1 MCGLQRLEVS
11 EDAQCALT
19 TVWDRF
25 MHWDRM
31 FLALHNM
38 SNGADTVPTTY
49 RARPRGS
56 LVSSAWGSLR
66 AALVLSLHLN
76 LPCARPSFP
85 VDMASPGHIPSR
97 SFPTASRRRR
107 LVYTALDDDAASAAQ
122 QTIECPTP
130 AHVFVLPQPSLATSM
145 SPLHTLS
152 NRQRRA
158 GIVFNWGSEVFC
170 RPVSALLGSRPVLS
184 CANAPLDMYRA
195 WSCIHSLPPLSAS
208 HRCPAPA
215 APARTLVRSY
225 ARLTHCPACSP
236 AGALLI

>member
-38 SNGADTVPTTY
+38 SKGADTIPTTY

-56 LVSSAWGSLR
+56 LVSSAWCSLR
-66 AALVLSLHLN
+66 AALSSLCVN

-85 VDMASPGHIPSR
+85 VDMLSPGHIPSR

-122 QTIECPTP
+122 LNDRMPRPRTRICAPSTLTRNVHEPV
-130 AHVFVLPQPSLATSM
+130 AHPEQSA
-145 SPLHTLS
+145 
-152 NRQRRA
+152 A
-158 GIVFNWGSEVFC
+158 AC
-170 RPVSALLGSRPVLS
+170 RHRVQLGK
-184 CANAPLDMYRA
+184 
-195 WSCIHSLPPLSAS
+195 
-208 HRCPAPA
+208 
-215 APARTLVRSY
+215 RSF
-225 ARLTHCPACSP
+225 LP
-236 AGALLI
+236 AGQCAPRVPSRSLLC